1 MVESLAKLGTVFI
14 KFKKNPA
21 PATFSRRSVYCRV
34 YCRRS
39 LK

>member
-21 PATFSRRSVYCRV
+21 RLPFPSAAFIAAFIVNV
-34 YCRRS
+34 V
-39 LK
+39 

>member
-21 PATFSRRSVYCRV
+21 PATFSRRRV
-34 YCRRS
+34 IAPPQRA
-39 LK
+39 LAA